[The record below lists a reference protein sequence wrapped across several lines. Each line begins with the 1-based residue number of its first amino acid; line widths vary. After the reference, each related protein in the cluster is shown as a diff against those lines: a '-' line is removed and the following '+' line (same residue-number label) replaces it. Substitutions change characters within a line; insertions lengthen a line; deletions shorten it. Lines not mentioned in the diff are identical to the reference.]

1 MANAVLDVFEECL
14 REAKVN
20 RIINGGDVDGG
31 SEESELAKQW
41 RVQMMDDLDVL
52 SRRKPE
58 DEVAH
63 REWMILMS

>member
-1 MANAVLDVFEECL
+1 MQQWHRMANAVLDVFEECL

-52 SRRKPE
+52 SRRLRLLVE
-58 DEVAH
+58 NG
-63 REWMILMS
+63 